1 MSEAPPSTDWTTQ
14 AIDTLQSVI
23 DAIKSKT
30 SNPLIKVVRTVTY
43 GLMAIGM
50 LIAILLLLTIGFVR
64 LLDGYLPG
72 QVWAVYLPLGGIF
85 LAFGLFL
92 WSKKRPPSP

>member
-1 MSEAPPSTDWTTQ
+1 MSEASSSSDWTTQ

-30 SNPLIKVVRTVTY
+30 SNPLLKIARALIY
-43 GLMAIGM
+43 ALLALGLVITF
-50 LIAILLLLTIGFVR
+50 LLMVTIGFVR
-64 LLDGYLPG
+64 LADGYLPG

-85 LAFGLFL
+85 FLAGLL
-92 WSKKRPPSP
+92 AWTKRAKRS